1 MRRFGFLLALFPVLA
16 AIGALTLFKSSISLD
31 PFWNP
36 AAHDQRSI
44 DLIPFNGFVD
54 PPIWYGP
61 WTNTFGNILLFL
73 PVGLLMAL
81 IIGRRRRAVLWAT
94 LLGLTISLVIEVT
107 QYVLAVGYSDVDD
120 LLTNTLGAFLG
131 AWLSTKLSPSWNRL
145 LAWSAAAG
153 ATIILVIMAA
163 AAAS

>member
-1 MRRFGFLLALFPVLA
+1 
-16 AIGALTLFKSSISLD
+16 
-31 PFWNP
+31 
-36 AAHDQRSI
+36 
-44 DLIPFNGFVD
+44 
-54 PPIWYGP
+54 
-61 WTNTFGNILLFL
+61 
-73 PVGLLMAL
+73 MAL